1 MRSKPVFLGIVALL
15 ALGLPAVGTAE
26 TFDVDTAH
34 SFFMFRAVRMGI
46 ANIYGR
52 FNDFEGTLELE
63 GDEFEE
69 ASITLSI
76 EVDSVDTGVDRR
88 DAHLRSPD
96 FLNAAQI
103 RELKFES
110 QSIRKSSDGSFEV
123 SGRLTLHGVTKEVT
137 ATVELVGEGVDRRSG
152 KRLIG
157 FDGTFTFQRSDF
169 DMNFMPSFIS
179 DEIQVHLAVQA
190 VAR

>member
-52 FNDFEGTLELE
+52 FNDFEGTLELD

-69 ASITLSI
+69 ASIALSI
-76 EVDSVDTGVDRR
+76 NVESVDTGEDRR

-110 QSIRKSSDGSFEV
+110 ETIRKSSDGRFEV

-169 DMNFMPSFIS
+169 DMNFMPSMIS
-179 DEIQVHLAVQA
+179 DEIQVHMAVQA
-190 VAR
+190 IAR